1 MRSDRGGRS
10 PSLDELY
17 PEVREAGIDRK
28 TLQLCKQVQRV
39 LATVLG
45 GEIAD
50 EALQSLMVDAVEPA
64 PSAGRLRV
72 VLLASSSAWSES
84 ELRERLERAQGW
96 LRAQVAQ
103 AVNRKRAPE
112 LAFEVVLLSA
122 GTP

>member
-1 MRSDRGGRS
+1 MSSNRGGRS

-17 PEVREAGIDRK
+17 PEVREAGFDRK

-39 LATVLG
+39 LASALS

-64 PSAGRLRV
+64 PIANRLRV
-72 VLLASSSAWSES
+72 VLLTSSSTWTES
-84 ELRERLERAQGW
+84 ELRERLARAQGW

-112 LAFEVVLLSA
+112 LAFEVVCLA
-122 GTP
+122 PGAP